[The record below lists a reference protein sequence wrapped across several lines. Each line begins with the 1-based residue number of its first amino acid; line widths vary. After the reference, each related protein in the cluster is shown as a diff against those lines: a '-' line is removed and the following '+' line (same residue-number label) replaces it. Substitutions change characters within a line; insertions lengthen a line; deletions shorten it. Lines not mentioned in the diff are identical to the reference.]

1 MRVLVSKHEP
11 NQQAGTAAAVEHSER
26 IILTLSFSIL
36 GIALVYFGTLY
47 LIAH

>member
-1 MRVLVSKHEP
+1 MRVLVSKHGP
-11 NQQAGTAAAVEHSER
+11 NQREGTAAAAQHPER

>member
-11 NQQAGTAAAVEHSER
+11 NQQAGTAAAVEPSGR